1 MRASGILS
9 LFDSPDES
17 GNTITVT
24 VSELRRSYGRVHDL
38 SLESGEPVFITRDGE
53 VDGVFFS
60 MEAFKTLQN
69 DLLLMLEDVVMKGR
83 YLEDII
89 SMHNGEAVPLRRRRI
104 RSGRNWNSDRLQSRA
119 DAVV

>member
-89 SMHNGEAVPLRRRRI
+89 SMHNGGGCTPQEAADHI
-104 RSGRNWNSDRLQSRA
+104 RAELEL
-119 DAVV
+119 

>member
-1 MRASGILS
+1 M
-9 LFDSPDES
+9 
-17 GNTITVT
+17 
-24 VSELRRSYGRVHDL
+24 HDL

-89 SMHNGEAVPLRRRRI
+89 SMHNGGGCIPQEAADQI
-104 RSGRNWNSDRLQSRA
+104 RAELEL
-119 DAVV
+119 

>member
-1 MRASGILS
+1 MRTSGILS

-17 GNTITVT
+17 GNTSTVT

-38 SLESGEPVFITRDGE
+38 SLESGTPVFIMRDGE

-60 MEAFKTLQN
+60 MEAFKTLQD
-69 DLLLMLEDVVMKGR
+69 DLLLMLEGVVMKSR

-89 SMHNGEAVPLRRRRI
+89 SMHNGGGCTPQEAADQI
-104 RSGRNWNSDRLQSRA
+104 RSELEL
-119 DAVV
+119 

>member
-60 MEAFKTLQN
+60 MEAFESYQN
-69 DLLLMLEDVVMKGR
+69 KLILRFEREVMEKR
-83 YLEDII
+83 YYEDII
-89 SMHNGEAVPLRRRRI
+89 SMSRGEGCTPQEAADKI
-104 RSGRNWNSDRLQSRA
+104 RAELG
-119 DAVV
+119 V